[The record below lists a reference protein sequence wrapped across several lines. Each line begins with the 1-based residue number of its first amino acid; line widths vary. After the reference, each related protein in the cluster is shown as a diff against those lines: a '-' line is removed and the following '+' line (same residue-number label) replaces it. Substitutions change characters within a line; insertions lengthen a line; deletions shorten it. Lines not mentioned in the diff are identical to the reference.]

1 MSRLDEALK
10 RFEQVATLGMRES
23 DYKQVDDSLA
33 WFREDLAV
41 VKTALSKKDE
51 LLGLFEEKAD
61 LLVQIINNQNS
72 RHPEIRN
79 ELQDKYMT
87 CLGKINTLK
96 KEIEEM
102 K

>member
-1 MSRLDEALK
+1 MSKLDDALK

-23 DYKQVDDSLA
+23 DYMQVSDGLA

-41 VKTALSKKDE
+41 VKTALLKSQKEHD
-51 LLGLFEEKAD
+51 LLGLYRNFQYHVYSGNVSPRDRLNEKIQK
-61 LLVQIINNQNS
+61 L
-72 RHPEIRN
+72 E
-79 ELQDKYMT
+79 
-87 CLGKINTLK
+87 

>member
-1 MSRLDEALK
+1 MSKLDEALK

-23 DYKQVDDSLA
+23 DYRQVSDSLA

-41 VKTALSKKDE
+41 IKTALSKKDE
-51 LLGLFEEKAD
+51 LLRLYKNYRLEVIDYF
-61 LLVQIINNQNS
+61 QTHN
-72 RHPEIRN
+72 
-79 ELQDKYMT
+79 T
-87 CLGKINTLK
+87 GKMIDYAIAIYNLE

>member
-1 MSRLDEALK
+1 MSKLDEALK

-23 DYKQVDDSLA
+23 DYRQVSDSLA

-41 VKTALSKKDE
+41 IKTALRKKDE
-51 LLGLFEEKAD
+51 LLRLYKNYRLEVIDYF
-61 LLVQIINNQNS
+61 QTHN
-72 RHPEIRN
+72 
-79 ELQDKYMT
+79 T
-87 CLGKINTLK
+87 GKMIDYAIAIYNLE

>member
-1 MSRLDEALK
+1 MSKLDEALK

-23 DYKQVDDSLA
+23 DYRQVNDSLA

-41 VKTALSKKDE
+41 IKTALRKKDE
-51 LLGLFEEKAD
+51 LLRLYKNYRLEVIDYF
-61 LLVQIINNQNS
+61 QTHN
-72 RHPEIRN
+72 
-79 ELQDKYMT
+79 T
-87 CLGKINTLK
+87 GKMIDYAIAIYNLE